1 MRCLNFT
8 QRWRL
13 SKFIEM
19 LTKVDEQAPAPMGFG
34 LRAADRRSANALAIA
49 GAVTPSGLAKAK
61 AGIKTVDA
69 VLLNSTDKDEK
80 TLDKAAAKLDD
91 EIWGVRGGTVSA
103 EQARHLAETG
113 CDFIVFDAEGS
124 SAALLDIEDIGKVV
138 TIGDE
143 LDDDMARSIAGI
155 PIDAVLYT
163 PGELDLPLTVGGL
176 LTLSRVR
183 GLLDLPYIMAVS
195 GAVTGDDIA
204 ALRNVGIAGLVMD
217 LSASDDIAS
226 TAKAI
231 KNLPRK
237 KPRHNRSSA
246 LVPHVAADGP
256 QEYDDDDDYPD
267 EDEDI

>member
-1 MRCLNFT
+1 M
-8 QRWRL
+8 

-34 LRAADRRSANALAIA
+34 QSRADRRSANALAIA
-49 GAVTPSGLAKAK
+49 GAVAPSGLAKAK
-61 AGIKTVDA
+61 TAVKNVDA
-69 VLLNSTDKDEK
+69 VLLNSTDKDQK
-80 TLDKAAAKLDD
+80 TLDKAADKLND
-91 EIWGVRGGTVSA
+91 ELWGVRGGAVSA
-103 EQARHLAETG
+103 EQARHLVETG

-124 SAALLDIEDIGKVV
+124 SAALLDIEDIGNVV

-176 LTLSRVR
+176 LAISRIR

-195 GAVTGDDIA
+195 GAITGDDIA

-217 LSASDDIAS
+217 LAASDDIAG
-226 TAKAI
+226 TAEAI

-237 KPRHNRSSA
+237 KPRNNRSSA
-246 LVPHVAADGP
+246 LVPQVAANDP
-256 QEYDDDDDYPD
+256 LEYDDDDYPD

>member
-1 MRCLNFT
+1 M
-8 QRWRL
+8 

-34 LRAADRRSANALAIA
+34 LRATDRRTANAVAIA
-49 GAVTPSGLAKAK
+49 GAVAPSGLTKAK
-61 AGIKTVDA
+61 AAVKNVDA
-69 VLLNSTDKDEK
+69 VLLNSTDKDQK

-91 EIWGVRGGTVSA
+91 QIWGVRGGTVSGD
-103 EQARHLAETG
+103 QARHLAEAG
-113 CDFIVFDAEGS
+113 CDFIVFDAEGT
-124 SAALLDIEDIGKVV
+124 SAALLDIDDIGKVV

-143 LDDDMARSIAGI
+143 LDEDMARSIAGI

-163 PGELDLPLTVGGL
+163 PSELDLPLTVGGL
-176 LTLSRVR
+176 LALSRVR

-217 LSASDDIAS
+217 LTAADDIAS
-226 TAKAI
+226 TAEAI

-237 KPRHNRSSA
+237 KPRNNKSNA
-246 LVPHVAADGP
+246 LVPRVAADGP
-256 QEYDDDDDYPD
+256 QEHEDDDYPD

>member
-1 MRCLNFT
+1 M
-8 QRWRL
+8 

-34 LRAADRRSANALAIA
+34 LRNADRRSANALAIA
-49 GAVTPSGLAKAK
+49 GTVAPSGLAKAK
-61 AGIKTVDA
+61 AAVKSVDA
-69 VLLNSTDKDEK
+69 VLLNSTDKDQK
-80 TLDKAAAKLDD
+80 TLDKAAAKLND

-103 EQARHLAETG
+103 DQARHLAEAG
-113 CDFIVFDAEGS
+113 CDFIVFDAEGT
-124 SAALLDIEDIGKVV
+124 SAALLDIDDIGKVV

-143 LDDDMARSIAGI
+143 LDDDMARSIAGV

-176 LTLSRVR
+176 LALSRVR
-183 GLLDLPYIMAVS
+183 GLLDLPSIMAVS
-195 GAVTGDDIA
+195 GAITGDDIA

-217 LSASDDIAS
+217 LSAPDDIAS

-231 KNLPRK
+231 TSLPRK
-237 KPRHNRSSA
+237 KPRHNRSNA
-246 LVPHVAADGP
+246 LVPRVAADGP
-256 QEYDDDDDYPD
+256 QEYDDDDYPD